1 MIISFAKCAKYCY
14 VNEILTKL
22 FPGGKMRRSLIII
35 ALIALST
42 ATFGYTAYTDI
53 EYYPTGT
60 APQLEKNMLDIYVP
74 EGATAG
80 TPVIFFV
87 HGGTWM
93 FNDRVDFAAVGTELS
108 DNEGY
113 VVVIP
118 SYRLS
123 DSLHPENTHPC
134 HIQDVA
140 QAFAWTKDNITDYAG
155 DPSKLIVMG
164 HSAGGHLA
172 CLLSTNTYY
181 LENAGAE
188 ISDIVGV
195 VDFSMGIYDIPKLYA
210 DIGMFA
216 SMGYSMM
223 GLDRVF
229 GPIADSADTWYDASP
244 KYHVSANTPPTV
256 HFVTVNDM
264 EHIIGGD
271 FGGMGMVFLPGE
283 IQFVYDDYN
292 TYHPTDTFWI
302 EGNHDTGF
310 SNFVFEPTCRARTV
324 TMDFIDD
331 LLVSVEEAPPS
342 TPTANTFCHPNPFNA
357 ACRIEAPGAKTVEIY
372 NTKGEMVSSLDYA
385 DGEVIWSP
393 GKEIPA
399 GIYFVKAKANG
410 NNSTTKITFI
420 K

>member
-1 MIISFAKCAKYCY
+1 MMKSVLF
-14 VNEILTKL
+14 VLILTTSIV
-22 FPGGKMRRSLIII
+22 F
-35 ALIALST
+35 A
-42 ATFGYTAYTDI
+42 YTSYTDI

-60 APQLEKNMLDIYVP
+60 APQIEKNMLDIYVP
-74 EGATAG
+74 DGATEG

-93 FNDRVDFAAVGTELS
+93 FNDRTDFAAVGSELS
-108 DNEGY
+108 DGEGY
-113 VVVIP
+113 IVIIP

-134 HIQDVA
+134 HIEDVA
-140 QAFAWTKDNITDYAG
+140 QAFAWTAENIGDYNG
-155 DPSKLIVMG
+155 DSDRLIVMG

-172 CLLSTNTYY
+172 VLLATNTYY

-188 ISDIVGV
+188 IDDIVGV
-195 VDFSMGIYDIPKLYA
+195 VNFSMGIYDIPKLYA

-229 GPIADSADTWYDASP
+229 GPIADSATTWYDASP
-244 KYHVSANTPPTV
+244 KYHVSAETPPTL
-256 HFVTVNDM
+256 HFVTIDDM

-271 FGGMGMVFLPGE
+271 FGGMGMVYLPGE

-292 TYHPTDTFWI
+292 AHHSTDTFWI

-310 SNFVFEPTCRARTV
+310 STFVFDPYCRARSL
-324 TMDFIDD
+324 TMTFLDD
-331 LLVSVEEAPPS
+331 LLAGIDERS
-342 TPTANTFCHPNPFNA
+342 TEMPAIMDIATYPNPFNA
-357 ACRIEAPGAKTVEIY
+357 GCRIDAPGANEIEIY
-372 NTKGEMVSSLDYA
+372 NVNGDLVTTVDCRDGSS
-385 DGEVIWSP
+385 IWLPNASV
-393 GKEIPA
+393 PA
-399 GIYFVKAKANG
+399 GLYLVKTKS
-410 NNSTTKITFI
+410 NNTRMTTIITYL